1 VSMSDGSCEGG
12 RLNKILIPIAD
23 FYDKEKITHGLQVLS
38 VFKNPLI
45 VLFHIIEVPSRTQS
59 LNTHPYEK
67 QIAEHRR
74 RIEAIAEWLRE
85 QDYEVKVKIALARS
99 IVEGIVTEANT
110 GNYDAV
116 LMLKRRV
123 RKGFLRIFQKSIS
136 EAVIRSVEPVVLIS
150 LVDLT

>member
-1 VSMSDGSCEGG
+1 MSEESGKGE

-23 FYDKEKITHGLQVLS
+23 FYDEEKITHGLQVLS

-45 VLFHIIEVPSRTQS
+45 VLLHIIEVPSRTQP

-67 QIAEHRR
+67 QISEHRKR
-74 RIEAIAEWLRE
+74 VEAIAEWLRK

-99 IVEGIVTEANT
+99 VVEGIVTEANT
-110 GNYDAV
+110 GKYDAV

-123 RKGFLRIFQKSIS
+123 KKGYLRIFQKSIS